1 MAEYLLCNHSPK
13 SMKKNLVIFVGM
25 ILALATGV
33 RAEEVKATVLSV
45 VGSATVTDAAG
56 SASSIKKGDLLS
68 KNSTVETSASGRVA
82 VSLSPGANL
91 IILPNTKIVLA
102 KLEASTSGGRVT
114 SRSSE
119 HSLTRGSVVVDMPG
133 NDAKSELIIN
143 NEDAIYKTEG
153 GLAKVTIGSVTVNQV
168 RGRGRLIT
176 PDGQT
181 YELNEGDSITTNT
194 ENGNT
199 TTNRGKNDD
208 DEEKDIENEA
218 GLGGGG
224 GGSGGGGGGR
234 LPKNGLG
241 GSGGGSPNNVTNTNP
256 PASPSNP

>member
-1 MAEYLLCNHSPK
+1 
-13 SMKKNLVIFVGM
+13 MKQMLIVFVGM
-25 ILALATGV
+25 VLAGAVGA

-45 VGSATVTDAAG
+45 VGSATATGPSGATSPV
-56 SASSIKKGDLLS
+56 KKGDLLS

-91 IILPNTKIVLA
+91 IILPNTKIVLS

-143 NEDAIYKTEG
+143 NEDGIYKTEG
-153 GLAKVTIGSVTVNQV
+153 GLAKVTIGSVTVKQV
-168 RGRGRLIT
+168 KGKGRLIT
-176 PDGQT
+176 PDGEEH
-181 YELNEGDSITTNT
+181 ELNEGDSFTTNT
-194 ENGNT
+194 EGGNT
-199 TTNRGKNDD
+199 TNNRGKNTE
-208 DEEKDIENEA
+208 DEEEDIENEA
-218 GLGGGG
+218 GGGGGTGGGG
-224 GGSGGGGGGR
+224 GGGGGGGR

-241 GSGGGSPNNVTNTNP
+241 GSGGGSPNNVTNTNR
-256 PASPSNP
+256 PASPSNPNPFVN